1 MALRI
6 TTALREHMV
15 KEFGLAADASEDQ
28 IRAAVIDNQITGK
41 LTLDT
46 IKSLTVDKAAGAVV
60 ELEARVSKIEATMS
74 AGFGEIKQLLGAK
87 PAAGDT
93 GAAGASGSAP
103 AGAKAGDVGSAATK
117 AMASGASLGSGVE
130 GGGRV
135 EVLKAVERY
144 SDTRTAATW
153 DKSANAYMAKQFAG
167 QPISQF
173 MSGVGS
179 GPIDMPTQRS
189 AAITGAFFKHLINKQ
204 MKSEGREVPW
214 QFKMTEHDR
223 DLVKFAVHES
233 AFVGPIGYAGAPT
246 KSLSDRG
253 EDTDSAAQWCEGVRL
268 RDLPNGD
275 YWMKAVL
282 DDSTS
287 GGLEAVPIEFDAAVI
302 LTPLLNGEL
311 FPLVDTM
318 TVSRRRQEGLKIGNP
333 TMTWGNAEGTPI
345 GLFDTDGF
353 ITAFDTTIH
362 PITGAIEL
370 GRDFTS
376 DSPVAIGQIVQRN
389 YGERFKAE
397 LDNAIANGNGTNRPE
412 GLFVCAGVSSVT
424 PATLDGAPAVGDYEG
439 LQFGVAKQYLQEA
452 GMPPNSRAVFL
463 GTQTSY
469 MRARGIPVDSSNDAR
484 RIFGVEGQMNY
495 RLFDFKYAVNESA
508 GNTKIGFFCLNR
520 YRMYRRAGLEVR
532 VVRDDRESVLRN
544 TELVVVRAR
553 FGGAFTTAAAGTKI
567 TRAQA

>member
-41 LTLDT
+41 LTLET

-60 ELEARVSKIEATMS
+60 ELEARVSKIEATMA

-87 PAAGDT
+87 AAGGDA
-93 GAAGASGSAP
+93 GAAGATGSAP
-103 AGAKAGDVGSAATK
+103 AGAKAGEVGSAATK

-153 DKSANAYMAKQFAG
+153 DKSANAYMAKHFAG

-173 MSGVGS
+173 MSGVGA
-179 GPIDMPTQRS
+179 GPIDMPTQRML
-189 AAITGAFFKHLINKQ
+189 AISGAFFKHLANKGA
-204 MKSEGREVPW
+204 KSEGREVPW

-223 DLVKFAVHES
+223 ELVKYAVHES
-233 AFVGPIGYAGAPT
+233 LFVGPIGYAGSGM
-246 KSLSDRG
+246 KSLGDRG
-253 EDTDSAAQWCEGVRL
+253 DDTDLASQWCEGVRL

-287 GGLEAVPIEFDAAVI
+287 GGLEAVPVELDAMVI
-302 LTPLLNGEL
+302 MNPLLNGEL
-311 FPLVDTM
+311 FPLVDVV
-318 TVSRRRQEGLKIGNP
+318 TVSRRRQEGVKIGNP
-333 TMTWGNAEGTPI
+333 TMIWGSAEGTPI

-353 ITAFDTTIH
+353 ISAFDTTIH
-362 PITGAIEL
+362 PITGALEL

-376 DSPVAIGQIVQRN
+376 DSPVAIGVVVQKS

-412 GLFVCAGVSSVT
+412 GLFVCSGVSTVT

-439 LQFGVAKQYLQEA
+439 LQFAVPKQYLQES
-452 GMPPNSRAVFL
+452 GMPPNSRAVFV
-463 GTQTSY
+463 GSQQSY
-469 MRARGIPVDSSNDAR
+469 SRARGIPVDSANDAR
-484 RIFGVEGQMNY
+484 RVFDVATQMNY
-495 RLFDFKYAVNESA
+495 RLMDFRYAINESA

-520 YRMYRRAGLEVR
+520 YRLYRRAGLEVR
-532 VVRDDRESVLRN
+532 VVRDDREGVLRN

-553 FGGAFTTAAAGTKI
+553 FGGAFTTAAAGAKI